1 MLIPFDNSFARL
13 GNAFFA
19 RCEARKVDAPSL
31 IRVNRELAAELGIDP
46 DRLDSDEGL
55 AILSGNKQAE
65 GSDPLAMVYAGHQ
78 FGGFA
83 GQLGDGRALLLGE
96 VVDCHGIRR
105 DIQLKGSGQTPF
117 SRRGDGLSAL
127 GPVLRE
133 YIVSEAMHALGVPTT
148 RALAAV
154 ATNEPVRRETLEP
167 GGVFTRVARSH
178 IRVGTFEWFAANR
191 DNDSLRAL
199 ADYVIERHYP
209 NTREAD
215 NLYVAMLEGV
225 IERQAELIAHWM
237 QLGFIHGV
245 MNTDNTN
252 VSGETI
258 DFGPCAFMDEYHP
271 EKVFSSIDRQ
281 GRYAFNN
288 QSPIAQWNLA
298 RLAETL
304 LPLINEDTQ
313 DAIPLAR
320 EALERFPR
328 IHQKALMKRFAAKIG
343 LAEGTQE
350 NWDLAQ
356 SLLSAMTD
364 GRADFTL
371 TFRRLP
377 NALESGDDS
386 QVTRLFDCP
395 KTVES
400 WLQTWRA
407 RLAKED
413 RTNAIALMRRTNPVF
428 IPRNHRIE
436 EAIQAG
442 YRGDF
447 APFHRLVEILK
458 RPFDDQPEHADYEA
472 APKPDQVVRA
482 TFCGT

>member
-13 GNAFFA
+13 GDAFFA
-19 RCEARKVDAPSL
+19 RCEACKVDAPTL
-31 IRVNRELAAELGIDP
+31 IRVNRELAEELGIDP

-55 AILSGNKQAE
+55 AILSGNQRAE
-65 GSDPLAMVYAGHQ
+65 GSEPIAMVYAGHQ

-96 VVDCHGIRR
+96 VVDRNGVRR

-117 SRRGDGLSAL
+117 SRRGDGRSAL

-154 ATNEPVRRETLEP
+154 ATNEPVYRETLEP

-178 IRVGTFEWFAANR
+178 IRVGTFEWFAARR
-191 DNDSLRAL
+191 DNDNLRAL
-199 ADYVIERHYP
+199 ADYAIDRLYPDARRTDNRYLTFLESVI
-209 NTREAD
+209 D
-215 NLYVAMLEGV
+215 
-225 IERQAELIAHWM
+225 RQAELIAHWM

-258 DFGPCAFMDEYHP
+258 DFGPCAFMDAYHP
-271 EKVFSSIDRQ
+271 EKVFSSIDHQ
-281 GRYAFNN
+281 GRYAYNN

-304 LPLINEDTQ
+304 LPLIDENTENALT
-313 DAIPLAR
+313 LAR

-328 IHQKALMKRFAAKIG
+328 VHQKALMKRFAAKIG
-343 LAEGTQE
+343 LREGARE
-350 NWDLAQ
+350 DWDLAQ
-356 SLLSAMTD
+356 RLLSAMTD
-364 GRADFTL
+364 GQADFTL
-371 TFRRLP
+371 TFRHLSG
-377 NALESGDDS
+377 ALEANDDS
-386 QVTRLFDCP
+386 AVTRLFTCP
-395 KTVES
+395 KAVEV
-400 WLQTWRA
+400 WLKDWRA
-407 RLAKED
+407 RLANEESEA
-413 RTNAIALMRRTNPVF
+413 TIALMRQTNPVF
-428 IPRNHRIE
+428 IPRNHRVE

-442 YRGDF
+442 YKGDF
-447 APFHRLVEILK
+447 APFHKLVEILK
-458 RPFDDQPEHADYEA
+458 RPFDEQPEHREYEA
-472 APKPDQVVRA
+472 APKPEEVVRA

>member
-13 GNAFFA
+13 GDAFYA
-19 RCEARKVDAPSL
+19 RCDARKVGSPTL
-31 IRVNRELAAELGIDP
+31 IRVNRGLAEELGIDP
-46 DRLDSDEGL
+46 DRLDSGEGL
-55 AILSGNKQAE
+55 AVLSGNERAE
-65 GSDPLAMVYAGHQ
+65 GSEPLAMVYAGHQ

-96 VVDCHGIRR
+96 VVDCDGVRR

-117 SRRGDGLSAL
+117 SRRGDGKSAL

-133 YIVSEAMHALGVPTT
+133 YIVSEAMHALRVPTT

-178 IRVGTFEWFAANR
+178 IRVGTFEWFAARR

-199 ADYVIERHYP
+199 ADYVIERHYLDAQ
-209 NTREAD
+209 EAD
-215 NLYVAMLEGV
+215 NPYLAMLEGV

-258 DFGPCAFMDEYHP
+258 DFGPCAFMDDYHP
-271 EKVFSSIDRQ
+271 EKVFSSIDHQ

-304 LPLINEDTQ
+304 LPLI
-313 DAIPLAR
+313 DANTENALTLAR

-328 IHQKALMKRFAAKIG
+328 VHQKALMKRFAAKIG
-343 LAEGTQE
+343 LREGSQE
-350 NWDLAQ
+350 DWALAQ

-371 TFRRLP
+371 TFRHLA

-386 QVTRLFDCP
+386 PVTQLFDCP
-395 KTVES
+395 KAVES

-407 RLAKED
+407 SLKEED
-413 RTNAIALMRRTNPVF
+413 RKAAIALMRQSNPVF
-428 IPRNHRIE
+428 IPRNHRVE
-436 EAIQAG
+436 EAILAAYQ
-442 YRGDF
+442 GDF
-447 APFHRLVEILK
+447 APFHKLVEILK

-472 APKPDQVVRA
+472 APKPDQVVKA